1 MNANQPPV
9 VIFGCRSLA
18 SLLWHCMKY
27 DAGRE
32 VAAFTVD
39 VLPQGGTTHEGLP
52 LVPFGEIADRYP
64 PHEYEMLIPIDYSE
78 INGLRRTRCDLAIQL
93 GYHLTSY
100 VSSCAVVP
108 GDVIISD
115 NCMLFEQAILQPFA
129 RLGKNTIIRAGA
141 NIGHHS
147 VVGDHC
153 FISSGVVTGGKVQI
167 GEQCYIGLGAILRDN
182 IRIAQRCLIGA
193 GAVVIADTEPDG
205 VYVGNPARRLEKT
218 SMEAT
223 RAK

>member
-1 MNANQPPV
+1 MKDNPLPV
-9 VIFGCRSLA
+9 IIFGCRSLA

-27 DAGRE
+27 DAVRD

-39 VLPQGGTTHEGLP
+39 VVPPGKFTHEGLP
-52 LVPFGEIADRYP
+52 LIPFGEIADCYP

-78 INGLRRTRCDLAIQL
+78 INGLRRARRELAIQL
-93 GYHLTSY
+93 GYQLTSY
-100 VSSCAVVP
+100 VSSRAVVP
-108 GDVIISD
+108 CDAIISD
-115 NCMLFEQAILQPFA
+115 NCMIFEQAILQPFV
-129 RLGKNTIIRAGA
+129 RLGSNVIIRAGA

-153 FISSGVVTGGKVQI
+153 FVSSGVVTGGKVQI
-167 GEQCYIGLGAILRDN
+167 GEQCYIGLGAVLRDN
-182 IRIAQRCLIGA
+182 IRISPRCLIGA
-193 GAVVIADTEPDG
+193 GAVVLADTEPDG
-205 VYVGNPARRLEKT
+205 VYVGNPARRIEKT